1 MYKPKS
7 NLLKELYLR
16 GYIHQCTNIEKLDY
30 IAQKKKIVCYIGF
43 DCTAESLHVGSL
55 IQLMLIRIIQK
66 TGNQP
71 IVLLGSGTSKVGDPS
86 GKDKARQLL
95 EDHELQKNSISIKK
109 NIEKFSINDSRFPK
123 IKFIDNSLWLN
134 DINYINW
141 LRKYGK
147 FFSVNKMLTMDSVNE
162 RLKRKQPLSFLE
174 FNYMVL
180 QAYDFLQLNKRENC
194 LVQFGGSDQWGNII
208 SGVDLIRRINKK
220 ETFGLTTPLITTSSG
235 EKMGKTNK
243 DAVWLDEKL
252 LSSNGYWQFWRNVD
266 DRDVIK
272 FLKLFTDLSI
282 EEIKKL
288 KNKSTNE
295 INQNKKLLADEATK
309 LCHKKIEKDNFS
321 LKKTYF
327 KKGLQAFE
335 IISINKKIISSKSD
349 ARRLIRG
356 GAVKFNG
363 KLIKNEFK
371 KMLEKDLTN
380 NKIEVSIGKK
390 NYFTINII

>member
-1 MYKPKS
+1 
-7 NLLKELYLR
+7 
-16 GYIHQCTNIEKLDY
+16 
-30 IAQKKKIVCYIGF
+30 
-43 DCTAESLHVGSL
+43 
-55 IQLMLIRIIQK
+55 MLIRIIQK

-220 ETFGLTTPLITTSSG
+220 EKR
-235 EKMGKTNK
+235 E
-243 DAVWLDEKL
+243 
-252 LSSNGYWQFWRNVD
+252 
-266 DRDVIK
+266 
-272 FLKLFTDLSI
+272 
-282 EEIKKL
+282 
-288 KNKSTNE
+288 
-295 INQNKKLLADEATK
+295 
-309 LCHKKIEKDNFS
+309 
-321 LKKTYF
+321 
-327 KKGLQAFE
+327 
-335 IISINKKIISSKSD
+335 
-349 ARRLIRG
+349 
-356 GAVKFNG
+356 
-363 KLIKNEFK
+363 
-371 KMLEKDLTN
+371 
-380 NKIEVSIGKK
+380 
-390 NYFTINII
+390 TI